1 MSLACVLRNNW
12 RWHEICRERERE
24 RERETPML
32 IEHRHYSAKARCSK
46 RGSLLQVD
54 YTGPVTLDSIDYLE
68 GMVLPSRRSMGA
80 SIDRLDTAIVLFAGP
95 VRVSSENYPDWIPP
109 SAVIVPHDQMQR
121 SREFCELLWKVGV
134 LRTAWYPEHI
144 DHARRW
150 CDAVGMGSWRGLP
163 PQALRP

>member
-1 MSLACVLRNNW
+1 MTLESRGGVNT
-12 RWHEICRERERE
+12 H
-24 RERETPML
+24 
-32 IEHRHYSAKARCSK
+32 EHRHHTARA
-46 RGSLLQVD
+46 RYARRNGLLVVD
-54 YTGPVTLDSIDYLE
+54 YTGPITVDTMEMFERRL
-68 GMVLPSRRSMGA
+68 LPDRRA
-80 SIDRLDTAIVLFAGP
+80 CAAAIERLDTAIVLFAGP
-95 VRVSSENYPDWIPP
+95 PRQASGCYPPGTPP

-134 LRTAWYPEHI
+134 LRTAWYPEHV